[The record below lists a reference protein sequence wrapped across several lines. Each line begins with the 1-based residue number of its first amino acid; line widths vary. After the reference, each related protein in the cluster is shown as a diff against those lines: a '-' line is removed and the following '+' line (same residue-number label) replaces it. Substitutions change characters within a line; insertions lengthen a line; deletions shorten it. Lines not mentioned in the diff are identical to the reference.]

1 MSALVIF
8 FDGTTEYQTVNTKED
23 IQDLIEFYGS
33 SVEAII
39 SKDGS
44 KTFFKRK

>member
-8 FDGTTEYQTVNTKED
+8 FDGTTEYQTVNTRQD
-23 IQDLIEFYGS
+23 IRDLVEYYGS
-33 SVEAII
+33 SVESIT